1 MKLWH
6 FIFWFCYLV
15 ILAIISALYDGL
27 WKGAFLMNILRVPLI
42 AICTYIIFYTILKK
56 EKLAIYIKVLFS
68 VICILATGLLIRLNF
83 SIFVFPYYFDQD
95 YTFTFFNWYRI
106 ASQYLVI
113 ATGIGA
119 FGTFQY
125 LLDKRNWDQR
135 KKLLISEK
143 KQAELNFY
151 KAQIHPHFLFNTLNG
166 IYNEVLKKSD
176 DAAEMLLKVSDI
188 LRFMLYECQNRF
200 MPLSKEI
207 ELIDNYIS
215 LEQMR
220 YGKRLKIKFDIKG
233 KENTSKNISPL
244 TLFAF
249 VENSFKHGV
258 SAQKADSYVF
268 ITLNAEDKFLIF
280 KIRNSKFE
288 FQKDETGYAKGI
300 GLDNIRSQLNLIYEN
315 DYVLQQEDNANE
327 FTTYLKIPYLNG

>member
-6 FIFWFCYLV
+6 FIFWFCYMV
-15 ILAIISALYDGL
+15 VLAIVSALYDGL
-27 WKGAFLMNILRVPLI
+27 WTGAFLMNILRVPLI
-42 AICTYIIFYTILKK
+42 ALCTYIIFYKIIKK
-56 EKLAIYIKVLFS
+56 EKLELYKKVFYS
-68 VICILATGLLIRLNF
+68 VICIIATGLIIRWNF
-83 SIFVFPYYFDQD
+83 SIFIFPYYFGED

-135 KKLLISEK
+135 KNRLISEK

-188 LRFMLYECQNRF
+188 LRFMLYECQNRS
-200 MPLSKEI
+200 MPLRKEI
-207 ELIDNYIS
+207 ELIHNYIA
-215 LEQMR
+215 LEKMR
-220 YGKRLKIKFDIKG
+220 YGKRLNIKFDIKG
-233 KENTSKNISPL
+233 NENTFKNISPL

-258 SAQKADSYVF
+258 SAQKADSYVYLN
-268 ITLNAEDKFLIF
+268 LNAEEKYLIF
-280 KIRNSKFE
+280 EIRNSKFE
-288 FQKDETGYAKGI
+288 YQKDLTGYAKGI
-300 GLDNIRSQLNLIYEN
+300 GLDNIRSQLKLIYEN
-315 DYVLQQEDNANE
+315 EYELFQEDNANE
-327 FTTYLKIPYLNG
+327 FKTYLKIPYLNG